1 MEQVVYYH
9 KRDKAY
15 PERMRPYPD
24 MPAGIYTKGRLPFEG
39 VPSAAIVGA
48 RACSVYGRVQ
58 ARRYARELAAAGVQI
73 ISGLATG
80 VDAAAHEGALEGG
93 GVTFAVLGCGVDICY
108 PKENYPL
115 MRRMLEHGGGILSE
129 FEPGEEPAAWH
140 FPQRNRIISA
150 LADLVLVVE
159 ARKRSGSLITADYA
173 LEQGKSVYALPGRVN
188 DPLSEGCNR
197 LIAQGLPWNRRRCWK
212 SWEFPR
218 TTEFWKT
225 ENENWRRKNRR

>member
-1 MEQVVYYH
+1 MEGINEWNRLYIITKGTRHIRRECGHIRICPRAFIQKAGFLLRECLRQPSWAPAPAAFTAGYR
-9 KRDKAY
+9 RD
-15 PERMRPYPD
+15 D
-24 MPAGIYTKGRLPFEG
+24 MPG
-39 VPSAAIVGA
+39 
-48 RACSVYGRVQ
+48 
-58 ARRYARELAAAGVQI
+58 ELAAAGVQI

-140 FPQRNRIISA
+140 FPQRTGWISA

-173 LEQGKSVYALPGRVN
+173 LERGKVFTLFRG
-188 DPLSEGCNR
+188 E
-197 LIAQGLPWNRRRCWK
+197 
-212 SWEFPR
+212 
-218 TTEFWKT
+218 
-225 ENENWRRKNRR
+225 